1 MSDLCP
7 ERTTINVFATL
18 AVRRPRYTGVLT
30 VLTFAAAPHLCCMIG
45 GTCTYHALIDCNR
58 AWDYRSCP
66 GSHTVGLGHAR
77 DVNG

>member
-30 VLTFAAAPHLCCMIG
+30 VLRIKRNGTRKSVPLPAPLGQPEPQASSLSQRSAAGVL
-45 GTCTYHALIDCNR
+45 R
-58 AWDYRSCP
+58 
-66 GSHTVGLGHAR
+66 
-77 DVNG
+77 